1 MSADGPSFR
10 TPDPAET
17 VADQPGRYTTLDEAG
32 MESFPASDPIA
43 VDVDEP
49 IRGEDGEPADR

>member
-1 MSADGPSFR
+1 VGADDVAMPR
-10 TPDPAET
+10 PDPAET
-17 VADQPGRYTTLDEAG
+17 VEREPGRYTTLDEAV

-49 IRGEDGEPADR
+49 IGVEPTRPAR